1 MEPAII
7 KVKKNII
14 IIIIII
20 IILTKAIKWYEL
32 VLTMWPTN

>member
-7 KVKKNII
+7 KVKKK

-32 VLTMWPTN
+32 ALTMWPTN